1 MPSHKQ
7 AGHTTVLTKK
17 TANIV
22 KKTLAM
28 QEPSTHA
35 QLIATNASAA
45 NVPTPSALSARNV
58 IIARPT
64 DDANTQWP
72 SVPNSA
78 KKAQVAMRHI

>member
-35 QLIATNASAA
+35 LTFKIILEALHALHFVWKVSITLAISDIEPVVALMQCRLWRQ
-45 NVPTPSALSARNV
+45 VPT
-58 IIARPT
+58 
-64 DDANTQWP
+64 
-72 SVPNSA
+72 
-78 KKAQVAMRHI
+78 